1 MARFLGDLHVRL
13 RYVGNFLLLFLCA
26 ARVLSQEPKVQYVEF
41 AEAGE
46 TLRMFSVS
54 GLPGSDIE
62 SPEPWDRWIREQ
74 DREVRARIDRGMEDS
89 ISNLILYGTSYT
101 HLPRF
106 ENAKNVVTAD
116 GTLSEEARARVHA
129 LAEAAETTT
138 TNERIR
144 IVQSFLKRKGI
155 AAEHAEGFLSQNLQ
169 RFAEEQ
175 AAYDKE
181 LDEAE
186 KSPDRDQKN
195 LTRGTLYQS
204 RGLSADTSLLVNYA
218 LEDTLRT
225 LVDKGVIAEGKIHR
239 VAIIGP
245 GLDFTNKH
253 NGYDFYP
260 LQTIQPFAVME
271 SVLRLKLGD
280 PDGIAVVAMDLNPA
294 VNAHIA
300 KLNRD
305 AVAGR
310 FYTLQLPRDTG
321 ADWPTGAVNYW
332 AHFGEMIGAEAKPL
346 PVPRLLQSVALR
358 AVSVTPRFALRVT
371 SRDLNVVAQR
381 EQLRPEQAFDLVI
394 ATNIL
399 VYYDRFQ
406 QALAMA
412 NIAAMMKP
420 GGVFLSNDAL
430 SSHHLARL
438 KLLDRHAVSLSTNGP
453 FGDNVLAYQL
463 K

>member
-1 MARFLGDLHVRL
+1 MARFLVRL
-13 RYVGNFLLLFLCA
+13 PVCLRCLGILLPLLLCSAGVF
-26 ARVLSQEPKVQYVEF
+26 SEDHQVQYVSF
-41 AEAGE
+41 AEAAE
-46 TLRMFSVS
+46 TQRMFSDS
-54 GLPGSDIE
+54 GLPGSDIG
-62 SPEPWDRWIREQ
+62 SPEAWDRWIREQ
-74 DREVRARIDRGMEDS
+74 DQEVRSRIDRGVEDS

-101 HLPRF
+101 DLPRF
-106 ENAKNVVTAD
+106 ENPESAVTAE
-116 GTLSEEARARVHA
+116 GTLSEGARARVHA
-129 LAEAAETTT
+129 LAEAAGTAT
-138 TNERIR
+138 TNERVR
-144 IVQSFLKRKGI
+144 IVQSFLRRKRI
-155 AAEHAEGFLSQNLQ
+155 AADQMEGFLSQNLR

-175 AAYDKE
+175 RSYEKE
-181 LDEAE
+181 LDKAE
-186 KSPDRDQKN
+186 KSQDRDQKN

-280 PDGIAVVAMDLNPA
+280 PDDIAVVAMDLNPA

-310 FYTLQLPRDTG
+310 SYTLQLPRDTD
-321 ADWPTGAVNYW
+321 ADWPPGAVNYW

-358 AVSVTPRFALRVT
+358 AVSVTPRFAL
-371 SRDLNVVAQR
+371 
-381 EQLRPEQAFDLVI
+381 
-394 ATNIL
+394 
-399 VYYDRFQ
+399 
-406 QALAMA
+406 
-412 NIAAMMKP
+412 
-420 GGVFLSNDAL
+420 
-430 SSHHLARL
+430 
-438 KLLDRHAVSLSTNGP
+438 
-453 FGDNVLAYQL
+453 
-463 K
+463 

>member
-1 MARFLGDLHVRL
+1 MARFLVRL
-13 RYVGNFLLLFLCA
+13 RFLRIFLPLLLYSVGVF
-26 ARVLSQEPKVQYVEF
+26 SENQQVQYVSF
-41 AEAGE
+41 AEAAE
-46 TLRMFSVS
+46 TLRMFSDS
-54 GLPGSDIE
+54 GLPGSDIV
-62 SPEPWDRWIREQ
+62 SPQSWDRWIHEQ
-74 DREVRARIDRGMEDS
+74 DQEVRSRINRGVEDS

-101 HLPRF
+101 DLPRF
-106 ENAKNVVTAD
+106 ENPESAVTAE
-116 GTLSEEARARVHA
+116 GTLSEGARARVRA
-129 LAEAAETTT
+129 LAKAARTAT
-138 TNERIR
+138 TNERTR
-144 IVQSFLKRKGI
+144 IVQSFLRQKRI
-155 AAEHAEGFLSQNLQ
+155 AADHAEGFLSQNLL

-175 AAYDKE
+175 RSYNKE

-186 KSPDRDQKN
+186 RSRDLDQKN

-225 LVDKGVIAEGKIHR
+225 LVDKGVIAEGKIR
-239 VAIIGP
+239 RIAIIGP

-271 SVLRLKLGD
+271 SVLRLKLGRPGD
-280 PDGIAVVAMDLNPA
+280 VAVVAMDLNPA
-294 VNAHIA
+294 VNAHMA
-300 KLNRD
+300 KLHRD
-305 AVAGR
+305 ADAGR
-310 FYTLQLPRDTG
+310 PYTLQLPRDTG
-321 ADWPTGAVNYW
+321 ADWPKGAVSYW
-332 AHFGEMIGAEAKPL
+332 AHFGEIIGVEAEPL
-346 PVPRLLQSVALR
+346 PVPRMLQGGVALR
-358 AVSVTPRFALRVT
+358 AVSVAPRYALHVTPL
-371 SRDLNVVAQR
+371 DLNVVAQR
-381 EQLRPEQAFDLVI
+381 EQLRSEQAFDLVI

-412 NIAAMMKP
+412 NIAGMMKP

-438 KLLDRHAVSLSTNGP
+438 RLLDRHIVSLSTNGP

>member
-1 MARFLGDLHVRL
+1 
-13 RYVGNFLLLFLCA
+13 
-26 ARVLSQEPKVQYVEF
+26 
-41 AEAGE
+41 
-46 TLRMFSVS
+46 MFSDS
-54 GLPGSDIE
+54 GLAGSDIE
-62 SPEPWDRWIREQ
+62 TPEAWDRWIREQ
-74 DREVRARIDRGMEDS
+74 DQQVRARIDRGTEDS

-116 GTLSEEARARVHA
+116 GTLSGEARARVHA
-129 LAEAAETTT
+129 LAEAAGTAT

-155 AAEHAEGFLSQNLQ
+155 AAEHAEGFLSQNLK

-175 AAYDKE
+175 GTYDKE

-186 KSPDRDQKN
+186 KSADRDQKN
-195 LTRGTLYQS
+195 LTRGTLYRS

-225 LVDKGVIAEGKIHR
+225 LVDKGVIAKGKIR
-239 VAIIGP
+239 RIAVIGP

-271 SVLRLKLGD
+271 SVLRLKLDD
-280 PDGIAVVAMDLNPA
+280 PGGIAVVAMDLNPA

-305 AVAGR
+305 AAAGR
-310 FYTLQLPRDTG
+310 PYTLQLPRDKG
-321 ADWPTGAVNYW
+321 LDWPAGAVNYW
-332 AHFGEMIGAEAKPL
+332 AHFGEIIGAETRPL
-346 PVPRLLQSVALR
+346 PVPRMLQSVTLR

-381 EQLRPEQAFDLVI
+381 EQPGPAQAFDLVI

-420 GGVFLSNDAL
+420 GGIFLSNDAL

-438 KLLDRHAVSLSTNGP
+438 KLLDRHAVSLSANGP

-463 K
+463 Q